1 MKTNFLL
8 LALSVAVFSSC
19 STIYKSGQTPDDVY
33 YSPVKIVE
41 EQPDNYRDQERYE
54 PSADYGIRMG
64 VRDRRWRNYSDD
76 YDFRNS
82 PYNYAT
88 CNTYNYG
95 YYYNPYYYPWAIY
108 AGKVIYAQPN
118 NTAVRMVNLNAY
130 KGYNS
135 NIASIKTTGTNN
147 NINPSSRYNNNNNRS
162 TIGNAIRQAIAPG
175 NNSSS
180 NNNNNN
186 SNNNNT
192 RSYTPSS
199 NSSSPSSGGR
209 SSGTSVSRPGRGG

>member
-54 PSADYGIRMG
+54 PPADYGIRMG
-64 VRDRRWRNYSDD
+64 VRDRRWRNYSEDF
-76 YDFRNS
+76 DFRNS

-108 AGKVIYAQPN
+108 TGKVIYAQPN

-135 NIASIKTTGTNN
+135 NIASVKTAGTNN
-147 NINPSSRYNNNNNRS
+147 SINPSSRYNNNNRS
-162 TIGNAIRQAIAPG
+162 TFGNAIRQVIAPG

-180 NNNNNN
+180 NNNNN

-199 NSSSPSSGGR
+199 SSSSPSSGSR